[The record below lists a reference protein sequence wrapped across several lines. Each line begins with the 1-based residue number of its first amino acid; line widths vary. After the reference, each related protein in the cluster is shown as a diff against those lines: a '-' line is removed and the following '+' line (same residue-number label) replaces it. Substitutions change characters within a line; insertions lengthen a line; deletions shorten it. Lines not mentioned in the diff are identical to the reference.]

1 MSQIEKKVKR
11 LCFIVDVFNCFMLNG
26 FAIVNFDID
35 GSHCATECGVVQLFG
50 GICN

>member
-11 LCFIVDVFNCFMLNG
+11 LCLIVDVLFK
-26 FAIVNFDID
+26 IVNFDID
-35 GSHCATECGVVQLFG
+35 GSHFATECGVVQLLG

>member
-11 LCFIVDVFNCFMLNG
+11 LCLIVDVLFK
-26 FAIVNFDID
+26 IVNFDID
-35 GSHCATECGVVQLFG
+35 GSHSATECGVVQFFG